1 MKNGCNMKERYFNFL
16 LIFSFIFLFS
26 CGEKQTVKTEEN
38 KIINQSKVIEADT
51 KYFIDK
57 IAKIENNALTYI
69 GDKPAI
75 VDFYA
80 SWCGPCKKLSPIME
94 KMSKKYEDKVYFYKI
109 DVDKSS
115 DLANVLGITAIPTLI
130 FFSDSTSSPII
141 MQGFMS
147 ETEIEHYISSYLLK

>member
-1 MKNGCNMKERYFNFL
+1 MKNGCNMKVRYFNFL

-51 KYFIDK
+51 KYFIDE
-57 IAKIENNALTYI
+57 IAKINGDSLTFI

-94 KMSKKYEDKVYFYKI
+94 KLSKKYDDKVYFYKI

-115 DLANVLGITAIPTLI
+115 DLANALNIRAIPTLI
-130 FFSDSTSSPII
+130 FFKDSSSSAII
-141 MQGFMS
+141 MEGFMS
-147 ETEIEHYISSYLLK
+147 ETELEHHISSYLLK

>member
-1 MKNGCNMKERYFNFL
+1 MRVKRFNILLVFL
-16 LIFSFIFLFS
+16 FLFMFS

-94 KMSKKYEDKVYFYKI
+94 KMSKKYEDKVNFYKI
-109 DVDKSS
+109 DVDESS
-115 DLANVLGITAIPTLI
+115 DLANTLKIKGIPTLI
-130 FFSDSTSSPII
+130 FFKDSSSSAII
-141 MQGFMS
+141 IEGFMS
-147 ETEIEHYISSYLLK
+147 ETELEHYISSYLLK

>member
-1 MKNGCNMKERYFNFL
+1 MKNGCNMKVRYFNFL

-80 SWCGPCKKLSPIME
+80 SWCGPCNKLSPIME
-94 KMSKKYEDKVYFYKI
+94 KLSKKYEDKVNFYKI

>member
-1 MKNGCNMKERYFNFL
+1 MKNGCNMKVRYFNFL

-80 SWCGPCKKLSPIME
+80 SWCGPCKMLSPIME
-94 KMSKKYEDKVYFYKI
+94 KLSKKYEDKVNFYKI
-109 DVDKSS
+109 DVDESS
-115 DLANVLGITAIPTLI
+115 DLANTLKIKGIPTLI
-130 FFSDSTSSPII
+130 FFKDSLSTSII
-141 MQGFMS
+141 IEGFMS
-147 ETEIEHYISSYLLK
+147 ETELEHHISSYLLK

>member
-1 MKNGCNMKERYFNFL
+1 MKNGCNMKVRYFNFL

-80 SWCGPCKKLSPIME
+80 SWCGPCKMLSPIME
-94 KMSKKYEDKVYFYKI
+94 KLSKKYEDKVNFYKI
-109 DVDKSS
+109 DVDESS
-115 DLANVLGITAIPTLI
+115 DLANTLNIKAIPTLI
-130 FFSDSTSSPII
+130 FFKDSSSSIII
-141 MQGFMS
+141 MEGFMS
-147 ETEIEHYISSYLLK
+147 ETELEHYISSYLLK

>member
-1 MKNGCNMKERYFNFL
+1 MKNGCNMKVRYFNFL

-26 CGEKQTVKTEEN
+26 CGEKQTIKTEEN
-38 KIINQSKVIEADT
+38 KIINQSKVIDADT

-94 KMSKKYEDKVYFYKI
+94 KLSKKYEDKVNFYKI

-115 DLANVLGITAIPTLI
+115 DLANALNIRAIPTLI
-130 FFSDSTSSPII
+130 FFKDSSSSIII
-141 MQGFMS
+141 MEGFMS
-147 ETEIEHYISSYLLK
+147 ETELEHHISSYLLK

>member
-1 MKNGCNMKERYFNFL
+1 MKNGCNMKVRYFNFL

>member
-1 MKNGCNMKERYFNFL
+1 MKNGCNMKVRYFNFL

-94 KMSKKYEDKVYFYKI
+94 KMSKKYEDKVNFYKI
-109 DVDKSS
+109 DVDESS
-115 DLANVLGITAIPTLI
+115 DLANTLKIKGIPTLI
-130 FFSDSTSSPII
+130 FFKDSLSTSII
-141 MQGFMS
+141 IEGFMS
-147 ETEIEHYISSYLLK
+147 ETELEHYISSYLLK

>member
-1 MKNGCNMKERYFNFL
+1 MKVRYFNFL

-57 IAKIENNALTYI
+57 IAKIDNETLTYI
-69 GDKPAI
+69 GDKPTI

-80 SWCGPCKKLSPIME
+80 SWCGPCKMLSPIME
-94 KMSKKYEDKVYFYKI
+94 KLSKKYEDKVNFYKI
-109 DVDKSS
+109 DVDESS
-115 DLANVLGITAIPTLI
+115 DLANTLKIKGIPTLI
-130 FFSDSTSSPII
+130 FFKDSLSTSII
-141 MQGFMS
+141 IEGFMS
-147 ETEIEHYISSYLLK
+147 ETELEHYISNYLLK

>member
-94 KMSKKYEDKVYFYKI
+94 KLSKKYEGKVNFYKI

-115 DLANVLGITAIPTLI
+115 DLANTLNIKAIPTLI
-130 FFSDSTSSPII
+130 FLKDSLSSVII
-141 MQGFMS
+141 MEGFMS
-147 ETEIEHYISSYLLK
+147 ETELEYNISSYLLK

>member
-1 MKNGCNMKERYFNFL
+1 MKNGYNMRLKRFNILLVFL
-16 LIFSFIFLFS
+16 FLFMFS
-26 CGEKQTVKTEEN
+26 CGEKHNSKIEE
-38 KIINQSKVIEADT
+38 KQIVDSSKVKEIDA
-51 KYFIDK
+51 KYFIDE
-57 IAKIENNALTYI
+57 IAKINGDSLTFI
-69 GDKPAI
+69 GDKSTI

-94 KMSKKYEDKVYFYKI
+94 KLSKKYEDKVYFYKI

>member
-1 MKNGCNMKERYFNFL
+1 MKNGCNMKVRYFNFL

-38 KIINQSKVIEADT
+38 KIINQSKGIEADT